1 MATANTTSN
10 TSSTTSLFKPTP
22 IPELTA
28 ARNELAKQYNDL
40 NTAPDVETRRAM
52 VQAAYQQNKA
62 DNEAAKAFTLGTP
75 ESVAAEK
82 KASDSFNNFQE
93 AVATARPDLQAINK
107 LKGQVDTYDSHIE
120 AYNTFPTANQP
131 TAKTEVAATKVE
143 AEAVGAMEAKTT
155 NGIPGSPTANPPT
168 ALPVTTPV
176 TQTNI
181 DNTTNTTVPDESD
194 PNQTL
199 AKRQSPPPV
208 YVPSNIIEDSQEP
221 EIVAQKPVFTPAYP
235 GALAAQTDGTVIGP
249 ADDPSS
255 YDNSDRLQTE
265 ANNAA
270 AEAAQN
276 SVIDNNNVR
285 KNNTEVTR
293 AEDPGAYDAADR
305 QQTAENDSKSFAQS
319 VQDTE
324 DAYPQATGDDLN
336 GISTPMADNIKLPS
350 DNSSPGVA
358 LASGAKDW
366 RFRIQLAPGAQYF
379 YNSGD
384 AGILTPLRSTNG
396 VIFPYTP
403 QISLNYAANY
413 NNSEL
418 THSNYKIY
426 TYKNSSVEAIT
437 IAADFTAQDT
447 QEANY
452 LLAVIHFFRSVTK
465 MFYGQDQ
472 NPQRGQ
478 PPPLCYLTGFGQYQ
492 FDMHPV
498 AITSFTYSFPTDVDY
513 VNAYPTNNTTTNGG
527 QNNQPYQ
534 QKGASTANSSNFSK
548 SSSRL
553 NASGKNGSGGLTKGG
568 LPPPPVFS
576 NTTNISQVTRVP
588 SKITIQL
595 SCLPIV
601 TRNAISNKFS
611 LASYATGKL
620 LQGGVNPG
628 TGGGIW

>member
-1 MATANTTSN
+1 MGTTPAS
-10 TSSTTSLFKPTP
+10 P
-22 IPELTA
+22 IPELLAQQNAAANQFNTLRKSSEVIEAFALRKSTLKAEVDATLALVALRQNNGTDSEKQAAEAIRDSAIAVREQNDAVYDAYVRTLNKLEADANTA
-28 ARNELAKQYNDL
+28 AAKINELKS
-40 NTAPDVETRRAM
+40 APT
-52 VQAAYQQNKA
+52 
-62 DNEAAKAFTLGTP
+62 
-75 ESVAAEK
+75 S
-82 KASDSFNNFQE
+82 
-93 AVATARPDLQAINK
+93 
-107 LKGQVDTYDSHIE
+107 
-120 AYNTFPTANQP
+120 NQP
-131 TAKTEVAATKVE
+131 TTDAIVKDTEIAGKAAGEVAAN
-143 AEAVGAMEAKTT
+143 TT
-155 NGIPGSPTANPPT
+155 NTTPGVPPGPPPT
-168 ALPVTTPV
+168 TLPVTTPV

-181 DNTTNTTVPDESD
+181 DNTTDTSVPDESD

-199 AKRQSPPPV
+199 LRRQSPPPV
-208 YVPSNIIEDSQEP
+208 YAPSNIIESSQEP
-221 EIVAQKPVFTPAYP
+221 EIVAQSPVFTPSYP

-249 ADDPSS
+249 ADDSSS
-255 YDNSDRLQTE
+255 YDNADRLQTE
-265 ANNAA
+265 ANNAT
-270 AEAAQN
+270 AEAARN
-276 SVIDNNNVR
+276 SVTDNNDVR
-285 KNNTEVTR
+285 KNNTVVTS

-305 QQTAENDSKSFAQS
+305 QQTAINDGVPEKSFAQS

-324 DAYPQATGDDLN
+324 DAYPQATGSDIN
-336 GISTPMADNIKLPS
+336 GISSPMADNIKLPS
-350 DNSSPGVA
+350 SNSSPGVA

-366 RFRIQLAPGAQYF
+366 RFRIQLAPSAQYF

-384 AGILTPLRSTNG
+384 AGILAPLKNTNG

-472 NPQRGQ
+472 NPQRGL

-527 QNNQPYQ
+527 KNNQPYQ

-611 LASYATGKL
+611 LAAYSTGRL